1 MVEEEI
7 GDSWIHGIASDP
19 WKTTRYRELLRLKDR
34 WVREGV
40 MTPGQKDCEEF
51 FMNLMLV
58 AEHTWGL
65 DFKKYLADFKNW
77 TKDDFQRARREDTRC
92 V

>member
-1 MVEEEI
+1 
-7 GDSWIHGIASDP
+7 
-19 WKTTRYRELLRLKDR
+19 
-34 WVREGV
+34 

-77 TKDDFQRARREDTRC
+77 TKEDFHRARREDTTTLDFLTYRNAAC
-92 V
+92 WIY